1 MQNGNTESIRFGR
14 VPIRQTMESISSVHN
29 NNNNSS
35 NDDEIELT
43 IDCSD
48 TLKSKNNMMQ
58 YSKVTPI
65 QVPTNKNKLIV
76 VEEKKEEKKITTRTL
91 DPIDETKNNDCYL
104 SILNGCLSTEDDDGN
119 GIEEKKMQQQ
129 GNMM

>member
-35 NDDEIELT
+35 NDDEIKLT

-48 TLKSKNNMMQ
+48 TLKSKNNMMKN
-58 YSKVTPI
+58 SKVTPI
-65 QVPTNKNKLIV
+65 QIPTNKNKMIV

>member
-29 NNNNSS
+29 NNNNN
-35 NDDEIELT
+35 NDDEIKLT

-48 TLKSKNNMMQ
+48 TLKSKNNMMKN
-58 YSKVTPI
+58 SKVTPI
-65 QVPTNKNKLIV
+65 QVPTNKNKMIV

-104 SILNGCLSTEDDDGN
+104 SILNGCLSTEDDGDGN

-129 GNMM
+129 GSMM

>member
-29 NNNNSS
+29 NNNN
-35 NDDEIELT
+35 DDEIKLT

-48 TLKSKNNMMQ
+48 TLKSKNNMMKN
-58 YSKVTPI
+58 SKVTPI
-65 QVPTNKNKLIV
+65 QVPTNANKMIV
-76 VEEKKEEKKITTRTL
+76 VEEKKEEKKITTITL

-129 GNMM
+129 GSMM

>member
-29 NNNNSS
+29 NNNSN
-35 NDDEIELT
+35 NDDKIKLT

-48 TLKSKNNMMQ
+48 TLKSKNNMMKN
-58 YSKVTPI
+58 SKVTPI
-65 QVPTNKNKLIV
+65 QIPTNKNKMIV

-119 GIEEKKMQQQ
+119 GVEEKKMQQQ
-129 GNMM
+129 SSMM